1 MRTLN
6 RLLSIASVG
15 IVFLAASSGVRAQS
29 PPPPPPGQNFERVG
43 PGPFMPDDVIG
54 FVGFEGR
61 MGGKT
66 VTGAPFSASVS
77 TQETQ
82 VLADGNQ
89 IQRTATGTVARD
101 SQGRTRND
109 MTLPAIGPW
118 ASSGQ
123 TAPHFININD
133 PVAGAQYILES
144 DRKIA
149 RKMQPRHMGKR
160 GQGASPNG
168 TAAPSPGNDKN
179 VITTSLGTQ
188 TIGGVQAQ
196 GTRYTRTIP
205 AGVIGNEKPIVITVD
220 RWYSPDLQTVVMT
233 KRSDPRRGDTTFQ
246 LTEIQR
252 QEPDASLFQVP
263 ADYTVKAG
271 GPGGRHARH
280 MHGPPPPDGGTG
292 APPPPQD

>member
-1 MRTLN
+1 MRNLN
-6 RLLSIASVG
+6 KFLSIASVG
-15 IVFLAASSGVRAQS
+15 ILFLAASSGVRAQAP

-54 FVGFEGR
+54 FVGFEGG
-61 MGGKT
+61 MSGKT
-66 VTGAPFSASVS
+66 ITGAPFSASVS

-123 TAPHFININD
+123 TPPHFININD
-133 PVAGAQYILES
+133 PVAGAQYVLES
-144 DRKIA
+144 DKKIA
-149 RKMQPRHMGKR
+149 RKMQPRHQGKR
-160 GQGASPNG
+160 GEG
-168 TAAPSPGNDKN
+168 TSANAAAAPNPEVDKN
-179 VITTSLGTQ
+179 VTTTSLGTQ

-205 AGVIGNEKPIVITVD
+205 AGAIGNEKPIVITVD

-233 KRSDPRRGDTTFQ
+233 KRSDPRRGETTFQ

-263 ADYTVKAG
+263 ADYTVETGRPHPMRMRG
-271 GPGGRHARH
+271 G
-280 MHGPPPPDGGTG
+280 PPPDGAPG
-292 APPPPQD
+292 APPAPQD